1 MKVQYLKWKIQNLS
15 PTLIQLPLNAALWRA
30 LDSLWVPYG
39 HMNTLNSSRNLH
51 GSLIFSLGLDSG
63 EWFGH
68 KTIWVMPHFILN
80 RGSLQLSPLS
90 RYRLRKVKSGYFKK
104 IKLKTIP
111 KNYTEAVL
119 RLYSVQRTSTLGKG
133 DVLYILKI
141 L

>member
-1 MKVQYLKWKIQNLS
+1 MKIRYLKWKIQNLS
-15 PTLIQLPLNAALWRA
+15 PTLIQLPLNAAALWRA

-104 IKLKTIP
+104 IKWKTIP
-111 KNYTEAVL
+111 KNIQKQFCDCTAC
-119 RLYSVQRTSTLGKG
+119 SAPAQWGKG
-133 DVLYILKI
+133 MSYTY
-141 L
+141 